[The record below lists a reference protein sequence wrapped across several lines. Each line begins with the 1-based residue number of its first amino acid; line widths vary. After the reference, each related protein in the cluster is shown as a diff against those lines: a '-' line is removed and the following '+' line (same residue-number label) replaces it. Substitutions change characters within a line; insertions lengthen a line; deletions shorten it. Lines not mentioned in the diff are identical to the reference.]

1 MTWVVGTQR
10 DPSDGGLDAF
20 VMSFSRHRRIG
31 TLHLGD
37 QRFEFGTGIVGRYVG
52 AFVTGFTGDRFG
64 QPNVGHAWAVS
75 P

>member
-1 MTWVVGTQR
+1 MVGTQR

-20 VMSFSRHRRIG
+20 VTTFSQHRRFETI
-31 TLHLGD
+31 HLGD
-37 QRFEFGTGIVGRYVG
+37 QRFMFGTGVVGRYVG

-64 QPNVGHAWAVS
+64 QPSVGHVWALS